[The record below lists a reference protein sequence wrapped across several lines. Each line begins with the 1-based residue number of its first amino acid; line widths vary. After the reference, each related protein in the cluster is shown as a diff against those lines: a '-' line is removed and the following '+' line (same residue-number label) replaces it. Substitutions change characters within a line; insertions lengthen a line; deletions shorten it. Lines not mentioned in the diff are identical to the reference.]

1 MIKFNDQ
8 SKISEI
14 KQQSSDEEFKN
25 PDNRN
30 QSRKSATRPY
40 VVDAKVYKVK
50 SAFVKNS
57 VFITLSY
64 IETDLGRRPIE
75 IFINSKDLNRAPEYV
90 VLTRLISAIFRRATN
105 PMFILEELQGIH
117 DPNGGSFKDGK
128 YYHSFYA
135 EVAETIEKFFFDVG
149 IMKEK
154 KDENI
159 DNTLSEGDLNI
170 PKQTDDEN
178 LIKVIKEPLTSSN
191 FENKMMNAAFRICPS
206 CSSKSLKTEN
216 GCDSCVECGY
226 SKCDK

>member
-1 MIKFNDQ
+1 MIKLNNT
-8 SKISEI
+8 SKIT
-14 KQQSSDEEFKN
+14 EFKDKTN
-25 PDNRN
+25 KNKITKNDK
-30 QSRKSATRPY
+30 QAHTGSATRPK

-64 IETDLGRRPIE
+64 IETELGRRPIE

-90 VLTRLISAIFRRATN
+90 VLTRLISAIFRRATD
-105 PMFILEELQGIH
+105 PMFILEELHGIH
-117 DPNGGSFKDGK
+117 DPNGGSFKEGK

-135 EVAETIEKFFFDVG
+135 EVAETIEKFFYDVG
-149 IMKEK
+149 IIKKQKKES
-154 KDENI
+154 NI
-159 DNTLSEGDLNI
+159 D
-170 PKQTDDEN
+170 QTNDEN
-178 LIKVIKEPLTSSN
+178 LVKVETLKETPETLNLN
-191 FENKMMNAAFRICPS
+191 FQICPS